1 MITVLVANPKGG
13 CGKTTIATHLAA
25 AFAGAG
31 LRAAL
36 ADADRQGSSLGWLRA
51 RPDGAASIQALDWH
65 DGPDGLPEDVD
76 RLVIDAPAAMKLKK
90 VEALL
95 RLADVVVVPV
105 LPSGFDEPVTGAF
118 LKDLEALK
126 PVRKNRTAVAV
137 LRNRVQTGT
146 RTAAK
151 LDRFM
156 LGVGQTGVGRLRHR
170 HGLPGHRRARAQHL
184 RPGRQ
189 AERGPADR
197 LGARCCAT
205 SRTPTRRCCGMPPAR
220 RSHTDASARAM
231 ATASRKGA
239 TRGPTS
245 AGPSP
250 GL

>member
-51 RPDGAASIQALDWH
+51 RPGGAAPIEALDWL
-65 DGPDGLPEDVD
+65 DGPETPPENVD

-126 PVRKNRTAVAV
+126 PIRKNRAAIAI

-146 RTAAK
+146 RTAAR
-151 LDRFM
+151 LDKFM

-170 HGLPGHRRARAQHL
+170 QVYPDVAGRGLSIFDLGGKQHEEL
-184 RPGRQ
+184 REDWAPVLRYIEN
-189 AERGPADR
+189 ADPAMQR
-197 LGARCCAT
+197 SAAGA
-205 SRTPTRRCCGMPPAR
+205 
-220 RSHTDASARAM
+220 
-231 ATASRKGA
+231 
-239 TRGPTS
+239 
-245 AGPSP
+245 
-250 GL
+250 